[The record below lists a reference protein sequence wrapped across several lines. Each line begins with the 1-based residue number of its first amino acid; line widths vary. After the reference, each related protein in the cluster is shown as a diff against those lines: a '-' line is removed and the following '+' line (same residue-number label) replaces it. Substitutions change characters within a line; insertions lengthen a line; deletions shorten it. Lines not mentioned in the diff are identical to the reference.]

1 MIVIFKEIT
10 FLYITENDPSLNSSL
25 SIISNQ
31 LLLMFRD
38 NHLDSFRSIFT
49 RKDRGYRWIS
59 LKWNFDPWKQGSCRE
74 SIQIN
79 TTSNEIIGL
88 VTVQA
93 SVS

>member
-38 NHLDSFRSIFT
+38 NHLDSFRSIFM

-59 LKWNFDPWKQGSCRE
+59 LK
-74 SIQIN
+74 
-79 TTSNEIIGL
+79 
-88 VTVQA
+88 
-93 SVS
+93 

>member
-49 RKDRGYRWIS
+49 RKGGIDGFPSSEISIRGNKEVAVNRS
-59 LKWNFDPWKQGSCRE
+59 RLTLHPTKLLDS
-74 SIQIN
+74 
-79 TTSNEIIGL
+79 
-88 VTVQA
+88 
-93 SVS
+93 